1 MTDFGDVFM
10 RELQSCKFAVVDGDK
25 KQIRAYAK
33 KKRLNSDYNIKT
45 FRNEKY
51 TKIWFYKPWQKM
63 SADKAEKVDI
73 GCLYN
78 SQGLSFRQYQW
89 LCDKTLVEETRPKS
103 KMSSPKVEVPDDK
116 IKISLVKK
124 NCLLS
129 ST

>member
-25 KQIRAYAK
+25 KEIRAYAK

-103 KMSSPKVEVPDDK
+103 KMSSPKVEVPDD
-116 IKISLVKK
+116 
-124 NCLLS
+124 
-129 ST
+129 

>member
-1 MTDFGDVFM
+1 MTDFGDFFM

-89 LCDKTLVEETRPKS
+89 LCDKALIEETRPKS
-103 KMSSPKVEVPDDK
+103 KMSSPKVEVPDD
-116 IKISLVKK
+116 
-124 NCLLS
+124 
-129 ST
+129 

>member
-1 MTDFGDVFM
+1 MTFFGDISM

-25 KQIRAYAK
+25 KEIRSYAK

-89 LCDKTLVEETRPKS
+89 LSDKVLMEKTSKKPKNES
-103 KMSSPKVEVPDDK
+103 AKIEVPDD
-116 IKISLVKK
+116 
-124 NCLLS
+124 
-129 ST
+129 

>member
-1 MTDFGDVFM
+1 MTDFGDIFM

-25 KQIRAYAK
+25 KEIRAYAK

-63 SADKAEKVDI
+63 SADMAEKIDT
-73 GCLYN
+73 GYLYN

-89 LCDKTLVEETRPKS
+89 LSDKVLMEKTSKKPKNES
-103 KMSSPKVEVPDDK
+103 AKIEVPDD
-116 IKISLVKK
+116 
-124 NCLLS
+124 
-129 ST
+129 

>member
-25 KQIRAYAK
+25 KEIRAYAK

-63 SADKAEKVDI
+63 SADKAEKSR
-73 GCLYN
+73 Y
-78 SQGLSFRQYQW
+78 W
-89 LCDKTLVEETRPKS
+89 LPV
-103 KMSSPKVEVPDDK
+103 
-116 IKISLVKK
+116 
-124 NCLLS
+124 
-129 ST
+129 

>member
-51 TKIWFYKPWQKM
+51 N
-63 SADKAEKVDI
+63 D
-73 GCLYN
+73 
-78 SQGLSFRQYQW
+78 
-89 LCDKTLVEETRPKS
+89 
-103 KMSSPKVEVPDDK
+103 
-116 IKISLVKK
+116 
-124 NCLLS
+124 
-129 ST
+129 

>member
-1 MTDFGDVFM
+1 MAT
-10 RELQSCKFAVVDGDK
+10 K

-103 KMSSPKVEVPDDK
+103 KMSSPKVEVPDD
-116 IKISLVKK
+116 
-124 NCLLS
+124 
-129 ST
+129 